1 MTDFINMSE
10 NLEKDSTNPAEE
22 TADLD
27 KVQQTAESS
36 KPEEKVETTDDPTTN
51 TGGTIPIP
59 SSVSTNLSPVS
70 LFLLLALQPANDRL
84 PQAYCPS

>member
-10 NLEKDSTNPAEE
+10 TLEKDSTNQAEE

-36 KPEEKVETTDDPTTN
+36 KPEEEVETTDDPTTN
-51 TGGTIPIP
+51 TGGMTHSLP
-59 SSVSTNLSPVS
+59 SIFSFYLLSVPP
-70 LFLLLALQPANDRL
+70 LLVMQP
-84 PQAYCPS
+84 C